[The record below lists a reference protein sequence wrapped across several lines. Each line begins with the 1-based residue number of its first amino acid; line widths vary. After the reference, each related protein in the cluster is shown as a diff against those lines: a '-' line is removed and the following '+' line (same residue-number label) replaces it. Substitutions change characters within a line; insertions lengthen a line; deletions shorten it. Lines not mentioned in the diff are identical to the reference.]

1 MTRIMLVEDDS
12 TMRSLL
18 TTLFGLEG
26 FDTHPFAPMEESALF
41 TQLKIV
47 QPDILMMDVHL
58 KNCSGIEILQKIRS
72 DPDFHHLTVAIL
84 SGEDLSAESYGA
96 GANYFILK
104 PFDIDEMI
112 RWLKIGNVG
121 AL

>member
-26 FDTHPFAPMEESALF
+26 FDTHPFSPMEESALF

-58 KNCSGIEILQKIRS
+58 KNCSGIAILQKIRS
-72 DPDFHHLTVAIL
+72 DPDFHHLPVAIL